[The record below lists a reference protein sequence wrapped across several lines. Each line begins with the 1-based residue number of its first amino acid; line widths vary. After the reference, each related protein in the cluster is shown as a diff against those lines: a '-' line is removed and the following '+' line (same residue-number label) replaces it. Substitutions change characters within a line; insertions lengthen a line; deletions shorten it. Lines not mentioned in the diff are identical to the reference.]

1 MNRTIIYFIA
11 LCLFFASCKKE
22 AGLKA
27 SPDEADPFARIDNAG
42 NAADHQI
49 YLFYKDSGIPVLY
62 SDTVAKNPLKL
73 LNLGYH
79 LTSLDTTV
87 TAKYSTN
94 QTDIIAGLNFVKSQI
109 VPYLGSTLKPY
120 SILLTDSVYT
130 FVPDPSGQGL
140 LKSPLNAYV
149 GLNTLAISYISE
161 ISRMDPATVKKF
173 RNDILKN
180 ILTAKFTAD
189 LVLLNKFNTV
199 SSAFYYKTAFGT
211 SSNRYQVPIVPK
223 GNYGLLV
230 DGTEQPN
237 YYSITGPAEDLA
249 NYFDTILNISSAD
262 FLNANQSY
270 PLVMQ
275 KYNLLLDFFKTIGF
289 KVPQ

>member
-1 MNRTIIYFIA
+1 
-11 LCLFFASCKKE
+11 
-22 AGLKA
+22 
-27 SPDEADPFARIDNAG
+27 
-42 NAADHQI
+42 
-49 YLFYKDSGIPVLY
+49 
-62 SDTVAKNPLKL
+62 
-73 LNLGYH
+73 
-79 LTSLDTTV
+79 
-87 TAKYSTN
+87 
-94 QTDIIAGLNFVKSQI
+94 
-109 VPYLGSTLKPY
+109 
-120 SILLTDSVYT
+120 
-130 FVPDPSGQGL
+130 
-140 LKSPLNAYV
+140 
-149 GLNTLAISYISE
+149 
-161 ISRMDPATVKKF
+161 MDPATVKKF

-211 SSNRYQVPIVPK
+211 SSNRYQVPFVPK